1 MKKEQIEKAA
11 NAYID
16 DFLNDHIDY
25 TIINNEE
32 DNYEAGRNHAL
43 YEFGADIFK
52 AGVEWCT
59 NSVWHDASEQPK
71 RNKVYLV
78 QMGKDDFDT
87 FYDSENWKS
96 FSKDLNMVRWAYI
109 EDLLPNKE

>member
-25 TIINNEE
+25 TVINNEE

-59 NSVWHDASEQPK
+59 NSVWHDANEVPEKKFALVEYSCFPK
-71 RNKVYLV
+71 GHGYLV
-78 QMGKDDFDT
+78 VPDPR
-87 FYDSENWKS
+87 EVIKS
-96 FSKDLNMVRWAYI
+96 ITRWAYI
-109 EDLLPNKE
+109 EDLLPSKED

>member
-1 MKKEQIEKAA
+1 MTKEQIEKAA

-52 AGVEWCT
+52 TGVEWCT
-59 NSVWHDASEQPK
+59 NSVWHDANEKPSGLFLILMDNEEGWLLGTRTGNTTK
-71 RNKVYLV
+71 
-78 QMGKDDFDT
+78 
-87 FYDSENWKS
+87 
-96 FSKDLNMVRWAYI
+96 RWAYVN
-109 EDLLPNKE
+109 DLLPKDDEQE